1 MLRSYFLLQTYSSL
15 QIFISCL
22 PCSLWF
28 YDELKKKAINF
39 KVFFFMCA
47 TFRVFIEFITI
58 LLPAYALVLLLLLS
72 LFLMLWCFRL
82 QGILALSSLTRNWTS
97 TPGTGRGSL
106 NPWAPREVPASCNF
120 KYSLDSRGILSA
132 LGLLLST
139 RFLCLGL
146 GYACRRNTI
155 KVSSLNIFPF
165 SPNTEVQQKYG
176 YFRWSVFS
184 FQIRAKIGLA

>member
-1 MLRSYFLLQTYSSL
+1 MWT
-15 QIFISCL
+15 I
-22 PCSLWF
+22 
-28 YDELKKKAINF
+28 
-39 KVFFFMCA
+39 
-47 TFRVFIEFITI
+47 FRVFIEFITI

-184 FQIRAKIGLA
+184 FQIVCLWIQAALKKIAGLVPGHHSNVSIMIKWVMNFLVFQYIYKLYLCSTVVY

>member
-1 MLRSYFLLQTYSSL
+1 MGLAKRIKGIFFFLINSSFSHFILFYFLFSWLSHMTMWNLNYPTKGNL
-15 QIFISCL
+15 N
-22 PCSLWF
+22 PCPLEAW
-28 YDELKKKAINF
+28 
-39 KVFFFMCA
+39 
-47 TFRVFIEFITI
+47 
-58 LLPAYALVLLLLLS
+58 
-72 LFLMLWCFRL
+72 
-82 QGILALSSLTRNWTS
+82 
-97 TPGTGRGSL
+97 SL